1 MVMTSKSTNADLI
14 GFTSN
19 FIVMTGR
26 FLIRNLL
33 SSKIR
38 DDAKRIMLVWKRT
51 NMCVETLE
59 RGKEYT
65 TKEYPKLTCKIK
77 QGHNMVYKYKIP
89 TGLSFDKLS
98 QSIAVIEFDLKSEI
112 LVKILENENKAHFSL
127 KVLSGK
133 LLDLI
138 KFTNE
143 AEIAPEG
150 KSLKKGLWIPIGWSR
165 RGLEQLDLASNSSPH
180 LMIGGSTGS
189 GKSILGRL
197 IMVCLHL
204 RYTRDECILW
214 LCDLKHGNGTSMLD
228 NPLLVDRTISNPEDV
243 YGLLSDASNEIGKRY
258 ALFRKYK
265 CDDLQAYNEAYPEK
279 KLPRIVIYIDE
290 MSKLEGKQFKETR
303 ELMTK
308 VTGESRGAGV
318 HFIISLFR
326 PTANLVSGSMKN
338 NITAVV
344 AFKCNP
350 VSARV
355 LLGEDKE
362 DYESA
367 LSIDPDVEGRALFK
381 FKDEVLIQVPFIDN
395 KMVKDIMKDY
405 QKPPD
410 PIYTPMGHEII
421 KGEVVV
427 ALSTKNLNVVI

>member
-1 MVMTSKSTNADLI
+1 MVMAAESNGIDIIGYTVKS
-14 GFTSN
+14 
-19 FIVMTGR
+19 VMTIGNYV
-26 FLIRNLL
+26 LRNVFN
-33 SSKIR
+33 
-38 DDAKRIMLVWKRT
+38 DNEPNYAKRIMLVWKRT
-51 NMCVETLE
+51 NMCVETVE
-59 RGKEYT
+59 RGKDYT
-65 TKEYPKLTCKIK
+65 VKEYPKLICKIK
-77 QGHNMVYKYKIP
+77 QGHNMLYKYRIP

-98 QSIAVIEFDLKSEI
+98 QSIRVIEFDLKSEV
-112 LVKILENENKAHFSL
+112 LVKILENEKKAHFSL

-138 KFTNE
+138 KYTNE

-150 KSLKKGLWIPIGWSR
+150 KSLNKGLWIPIGWSR

-180 LMIGGSTGS
+180 LMIGGATGS

-204 RYTRDECILW
+204 RYTRDECRLW
-214 LCDLKHGNGTSMLD
+214 LCDLKHGNGTSMLGD
-228 NPLLVDRTISNPEDV
+228 DPLLVDRTISDPQDV
-243 YGLLSDASNEIGKRY
+243 YELLQDASKEIGKRY
-258 ALFRKYK
+258 ALFKKYK
-265 CDDLQAYNEAYPEK
+265 CDDLQAYNEAYPK
-279 KLPRIVIYIDE
+279 KALPRIVIYVDE
-290 MSKLEGKQFKETR
+290 MSKLEGREFKETR

-367 LSIDPDVEGRALFK
+367 LAIDADVEGRALFK

-395 KMVKDIMKDY
+395 KMVREIMEDY

-410 PIYTPMGHEII
+410 PTYTPMGN
-421 KGEVVV
+421 EVIDIESTVV
-427 ALSTKNLNVVI
+427 LSTKKLN